1 MSIEIRNLSKQYAG
15 SKHKSLSSVDLNLSS
30 GIFGLIGENGAG
42 KSTLL
47 KILSTQIAPSSGEIR
62 FLGNDPAKE
71 MDVVRGLIGY
81 LPQNVAFFNHLTA
94 FEMMDYMGLLKNMD
108 SESQRKQAIYH
119 LLMQFNLYEKKNE
132 KIKHLSGGMKQ
143 RLGIAQSLLADPKVV
158 ILDEPTV
165 GLDPSERLR
174 FRNIISDIS
183 KDKIVIV
190 STHIISDIAMMGN
203 QLAILKK
210 GNLLYSGYT
219 QDLLEDVTGK
229 VFVLKLGHDEKIDDK
244 AFGDIIAVSRKKDY
258 MEVRFTAEKAIED
271 AIAVEPTLEDAYFYV
286 NSVKGRDVYEK

>member
-62 FLGNDPAKE
+62 FLGHDPAKE

-210 GNLLYSGYT
+210 GHLLYSGYT